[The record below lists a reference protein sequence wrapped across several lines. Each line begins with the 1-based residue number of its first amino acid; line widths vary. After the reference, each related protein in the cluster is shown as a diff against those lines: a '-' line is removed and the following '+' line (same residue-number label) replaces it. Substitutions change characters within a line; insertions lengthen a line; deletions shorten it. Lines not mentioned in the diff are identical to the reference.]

1 MDVKL
6 KAVKNVILSLPK
18 TERTISVDAEWDVN
32 KSTRGMS
39 RGPDRIG
46 TVQIGY
52 RQISNGTVHALI
64 LQVSPF
70 TVTRAD
76 NQRLDSL
83 HDLLVSD
90 GIIITGRAVGGD
102 LKKIANDML
111 WTPHQKQSLELLSVV
126 DLGTMARQRDV
137 VKSGNVS
144 LQDLVRVTLNEHL
157 DKQLQI
163 SSTTSWSAKVLSP
176 AQERY
181 AALDAIKSLE
191 VYFHLQTLK
200 DLTLR
205 LHSNVLGPDFKVDIV
220 PATGCVTVLGS
231 RAAIGTVQ
239 SGTTQ
244 WSPPPGCHVRGSGC
258 DRTLNIMHTGSDR
271 CLVTVNKVLASNLVV
286 PDVVKNKMK
295 MSLGDFGAVPF
306 DVMLPICMLKEH
318 VDSEKV
324 RPYPCVSGTVS
335 VGMTSPGKQS
345 ADSHS
350 APAQHVT
357 PDNVPV
363 HTEPEHVSDVHHQNQ
378 SVDADITTQDHNECP
393 SEEAGMLSEDEEL
406 SEQEIMW
413 VRSAADS
420 SQNALPHSYLQNG
433 ASLLDPQP
441 DQIHDVFSTV
451 LGDAFHFMDRV
462 RVPMHHELK
471 KAYFYSL
478 SEAFFAWD
486 DTAMRTVKNV
496 LREKLRY
503 DHDCV

>member
-18 TERTISVDAEWDVN
+18 TERTISVDAECDVN

-52 RQISNGTVHALI
+52 KQISNGTVHALI

-102 LKKIANDML
+102 LKKIANDMI
-111 WTPHQKQSLELLSVV
+111 WTPQQKQSLELLSVV
-126 DLGTMARQRDV
+126 DLGTMVRQRDV

-181 AALDAIKSLE
+181 DTLDSIKSLE

-205 LHSNVLGPDFKVDIV
+205 LHSNL
-220 PATGCVTVLGS
+220 
-231 RAAIGTVQ
+231 
-239 SGTTQ
+239 
-244 WSPPPGCHVRGSGC
+244 
-258 DRTLNIMHTGSDR
+258 
-271 CLVTVNKVLASNLVV
+271 
-286 PDVVKNKMK
+286 
-295 MSLGDFGAVPF
+295 
-306 DVMLPICMLKEH
+306 
-318 VDSEKV
+318 
-324 RPYPCVSGTVS
+324 
-335 VGMTSPGKQS
+335 
-345 ADSHS
+345 
-350 APAQHVT
+350 
-357 PDNVPV
+357 
-363 HTEPEHVSDVHHQNQ
+363 
-378 SVDADITTQDHNECP
+378 
-393 SEEAGMLSEDEEL
+393 
-406 SEQEIMW
+406 
-413 VRSAADS
+413 
-420 SQNALPHSYLQNG
+420 
-433 ASLLDPQP
+433 
-441 DQIHDVFSTV
+441 
-451 LGDAFHFMDRV
+451 
-462 RVPMHHELK
+462 
-471 KAYFYSL
+471 
-478 SEAFFAWD
+478 
-486 DTAMRTVKNV
+486 
-496 LREKLRY
+496 
-503 DHDCV
+503 